1 MAEANSSDIA
11 YSRESE
17 IIGRYRTLAHKESIT
32 PVEAGQALQE
42 MCTNYERLLDDS
54 KLLTSIGDRLQ
65 RKLKSANLM
74 MREQAEEIKRV
85 NANVQE
91 KNIELQL
98 TVDELTRVKAS
109 RRARTF
115 VLGLALVLFVLSE
128 LIEQFLDD
136 FLSSTTVNRNLAFY
150 ISLFLKAG
158 LVLLFK
164 PAETFMENRI
174 MQRSAKEKAADKLQK
189 KAELKAEQELVEILD
204 PVELAKRK
212 RAEAR
217 KKAKEE
223 AMARE
228 ALAGL
233 PVATPSEKVSA
244 EGEA

>member
-98 TVDELTRVKAS
+98 TVDELTKTKAS
-109 RRARTF
+109 RRAT
-115 VLGLALVLFVLSE
+115 ALVFTFIVALFIITE
-128 LIEQFLDD
+128 LIEQLLDNI
-136 FLSSTTVNRNLAFY
+136 LSSTVANSNVVIA
-150 ISLFLKAG
+150 ISWTLKTI
-158 LVLLFK
+158 LVVAFK
-164 PAETFMENRI
+164 PAEAFIEKRI
-174 MQRSAKEKAADKLQK
+174 LKRSEKDKLADKAQK
-189 KAELKAEQELVEILD
+189 KQELQAEQEIVEILD

-233 PVATPSEKVSA
+233 PVATPAEKVSV